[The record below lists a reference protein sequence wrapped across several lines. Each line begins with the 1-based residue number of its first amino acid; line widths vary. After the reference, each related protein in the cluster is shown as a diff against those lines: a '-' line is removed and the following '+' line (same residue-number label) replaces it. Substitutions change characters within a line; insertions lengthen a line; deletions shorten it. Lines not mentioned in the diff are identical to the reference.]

1 MSEKTEKPTP
11 KKLRDARRKGQI
23 AKSKEVTSTL
33 VLCVLLIAAWALSS
47 WLIDQVLTTVQM
59 ALDARLT
66 PNGLPQLF
74 AWLERVLRLG
84 ITVLVLLAACELAV
98 GVLGGFLQ
106 TRGLVVSFD
115 PIVPRFDRLNPAQNL
130 KKLFS
135 LKQLFEVTRKLVAL
149 AVFVAIIV
157 AVFRQAIGPAL
168 KSVGAPVILPITFAR
183 EIFFLLAVCALA
195 AIVAAAIDYGL
206 QLYEFYKDQRMSK
219 DEIRREYKE
228 IEGDPHV
235 KAHRRALMRELMR
248 QAETSGGRARPSVV
262 VTNPTHVAV
271 ALFYERGGP
280 PPRCVDKGLDE
291 QAERI
296 KAQAR
301 AQRIPILEDPPL
313 ARRLYRSV
321 AIDQCISS
329 EFYEAVAEVMAW
341 AQEQVNGATTRTDAH

>member
-23 AKSKEVTSTL
+23 AKSKEATSTL
-33 VLCVLLIAAWALSS
+33 VLCVLLLGGWALSG
-47 WLIDQVLTTVQM
+47 WLTDQVLTIVQL
-59 ALDARLT
+59 ALDARLA
-66 PNGLPQLF
+66 PRGLPELF
-74 AWLERVLRLG
+74 SWLERVLRFGATL
-84 ITVLVLLAACELAV
+84 LLALALCEFAV
-98 GVLGGFLQ
+98 GTLGGFLQ

-115 PIVPRFDRLNPAQNL
+115 PIVPRFDRLNPAQNV

-135 LKQLFEVTRKLVAL
+135 LKQLYEVMRKLVAL
-149 AVFVAIIV
+149 AVFGAIIV
-157 AVFRQAIGPAL
+157 IAFRHAIVPAL
-168 KSVGAPVILPITFAR
+168 RMIGTPAALPVTFAR

-219 DEIRREYKE
+219 DEIRREHKDV
-228 IEGDPHV
+228 EGDPYV

-248 QAETSGGRARPSVV
+248 QAEGVGTTRRPTVV

-280 PPRCVDKGLDE
+280 PPRCVAKGLDE

-301 AQRIPILEDPPL
+301 TQQVPILEDPPL
-313 ARRLYRSV
+313 ARRLYRTV
-321 AIDQCISS
+321 AIDQCIDS
-329 EFYEAVAEVMAW
+329 EFYEAVAEVIAW
-341 AQEQVNGATTRTDAH
+341 AQTQRGDQTA